1 MSALD
6 KILAK
11 SPNDEFP
18 NGISLE
24 RHTTEAVDV
33 WRILRKRYGHLP
45 ILDDE
50 FWLRSLVAILFHD
63 FGKASRNFQEL
74 TLGIDN
80 PSRRLKFSDIK
91 EKQVED
97 NRIRHEFLS
106 GLFLYISDET
116 FYLSNPESLYAVFS
130 HHKRLS
136 EALFEDHH
144 LKIHIVKKEAMLE
157 FVTFAKGVIETEFGK
172 EKAASLLPLSNKA
185 IEILDKIPTVLLRD
199 KVYLE
204 RFRSKTIGKMTAESR
219 YRYTFH
225 KAILNIADWT
235 SSGRKQMSNL
245 LKYNQL
251 DIENHIR
258 KRAKEYF
265 KGLRSFQIDCQQKG
279 NLIAIAPTGSGKT
292 EAALLWASQKSD
304 YERILYLLPTRVT
317 ANAIW
322 DRLNDYFSIEQ
333 TAIVHSSALLY
344 RKELNDGNDYGDY
357 LRDKTLFK
365 NCSVATVDQWL
376 TAGFNL
382 SFWEIKNFHLYRAWV
397 IIDEVHLYAPYTLG
411 LVCASIQYLRERFET
426 RFFIMSATMPLKLRT
441 LLEKY
446 LGQNGL
452 VEDNELLNEA
462 RNRFRI
468 EDKTVDEL
476 FPEIRKA
483 VETDKKKVL
492 LVVNTVDEAIRL
504 YSQFEDLKPTCYHSR
519 FIVRDRRLKEKGIL
533 ELEIAQNTEGVLLI
547 ATQVVEVSLDV
558 DYDVLFTENAPIDAI
573 IQRAGRVNRK
583 RVKTD
588 SEVVVF
594 QHTEITE
601 KYVYKDQSRFLN
613 KTFEVLK
620 SRNGETL
627 KEKELIDL
635 VETVYDGLEIEKDK
649 SFLDGLSKYEVFQK
663 ELSFIQD
670 AVGEKLESAFTRE
683 GLDTT
688 PIIPMCFEEKLK
700 DKQATPD
707 QKSYYQVNIRR
718 NRVNQ
723 FRRLKDA
730 DEFVYLD
737 VAYSYEKG
745 VEFRSDIPLSK
756 NY

>member
-1 MSALD
+1 MSTLD

-11 SPNDEFP
+11 SPSPEFP
-18 NGISLE
+18 DGISLVQ
-24 RHTTEAVDV
+24 HTTEAVEV
-33 WRILRKRYGHLP
+33 WRELRKRYSHLP
-45 ILDDE
+45 MLNDD

-74 TLGIDN
+74 TLGTTIHTK
-80 PSRRLKFSDIK
+80 RWQFSDIE
-91 EKQVED
+91 EKQEND

-106 GLFLYISDET
+106 GLFLFLSDAA
-116 FYLSNPESLYAVFS
+116 FYRTNPESLFAVFT
-130 HHKRLS
+130 HHKRFHIG
-136 EALFEDHH
+136 LFEDHNK
-144 LKIHIVKKEAMLE
+144 KIHFIKKDEMLA
-157 FVTFAKGVIETEFGK
+157 FVEFAKGMIESEFGK
-172 EKAASLLPLSNKA
+172 EKTASLLPLSSRA
-185 IEILDKIPTVLLRD
+185 IDALDKTPTVKLRD
-199 KVYLE
+199 FFYYE
-204 RFRSKTIGKMTAESR
+204 NIWQTTMGSMTAESR
-219 YRYTFH
+219 YHYIFY

-235 SSGRKQMSNL
+235 SSGRKPLSEPL
-245 LKYNQL
+245 IYNQL
-251 DIENHIR
+251 NIEKHIR
-258 KRAKEYF
+258 KRAKEHF
-265 KGLRSFQIDCQQKG
+265 KGLRNFQTECQQPH

-292 EAALLWASQKSD
+292 EAALLWASQKED
-304 YERILYLLPTRVT
+304 FERIFYLLPTRVT

-322 DRLNDYFSIEQ
+322 DRLTDYFSISQ

-344 RKELNDGNDYGDY
+344 RKELNDGDEYGDY

-382 SFWEIKNFHLYRAWV
+382 SFWEIKTFHLCRAWV

-411 LVCASIQYLRERFET
+411 LICASIQYLREKFET

-446 LGQNGL
+446 LGSNGI
-452 VEDNELLNEA
+452 VEDAELLSEK

-476 FPEIRKA
+476 LSEIREAIA
-483 VETDKKKVL
+483 VNKKKVL

-504 YSQFEDLKPTCYHSR
+504 YNELIDLNPICYHSR
-519 FIVRDRRLKEKGIL
+519 FIVSDRRKKEQTIL
-533 ELEIAQNTEGVLLI
+533 DIEKSELTEGVLLI
-547 ATQVVEVSLDV
+547 ATQVVEVSLDI
-558 DYDVLFTENAPIDAI
+558 DYDLLFTENAPIDAI

-583 RVKTD
+583 RAKQD

-601 KYVYKDQSRFLN
+601 KYVYKESQFLN

-620 SRNGETL
+620 TVNGEKLT
-627 KEKELIDL
+627 ERELTDL
-635 VETVYDGLEIEKDK
+635 VETVYKDLDIDNDK
-649 SFLDGLSKYEVFQK
+649 SFLEGLNKYSVFQK

-688 PIIPMCFEEKLK
+688 PIIPMEFEEQLK
-700 DKQATPD
+700 KAKPD
-707 QKSYYQVNIRR
+707 QKSYFQVNIRR
-718 NRVNQ
+718 NRLHQ
-723 FRRLKDA
+723 FRSVKDA

-737 VAYSYEKG
+737 VEYSYEKG
-745 VEFRSDIPLSK
+745 VEFKKGTPLSL
-756 NY
+756 NT

>member
-1 MSALD
+1 MSTLD

-11 SPNDEFP
+11 SPSPEFP
-18 NGISLE
+18 DGISLFQ
-24 RHTTEAVDV
+24 HTTEAVAV
-33 WRILRKRYGHLP
+33 WRELRKRYSHLP
-45 ILDDE
+45 MLDEE
-50 FWLRSLVAILFHD
+50 FWLRSLVAIIFHD

-74 TLGIDN
+74 TLGTTIHTK
-80 PSRRLKFSDIK
+80 RWQFSDIE
-91 EKQVED
+91 EKQEND

-106 GLFLYISDET
+106 GLFLFLSDAA
-116 FYLSNPESLYAVFS
+116 FYRTNPESLFAVFT
-130 HHKRLS
+130 HHKRFHIG
-136 EALFEDHH
+136 LFEDHNK
-144 LKIHIVKKEAMLE
+144 KIHFIKKDEMLA
-157 FVTFAKGVIETEFGK
+157 FVEFAKGMIESEFGK
-172 EKAASLLPLSNKA
+172 EKTASLLPLSSRA
-185 IEILDKIPTVLLRD
+185 IDALDKTPTVKLRD
-199 KVYLE
+199 FFYYE
-204 RFRSKTIGKMTAESR
+204 NIWQTTMGSMTAESR
-219 YRYTFH
+219 YHYIFY

-235 SSGRKQMSNL
+235 SSGRKPLSEPL
-245 LKYNQL
+245 IYNQL
-251 DIENHIR
+251 NIEKHIR
-258 KRAKEYF
+258 KRAKEHF
-265 KGLRSFQIDCQQKG
+265 KGLRNFQTECQQPH

-292 EAALLWASQKSD
+292 EAALLWASQKED
-304 YERILYLLPTRVT
+304 FERIFYLLPTRVT

-322 DRLNDYFSIEQ
+322 DRLTEYFSISQ

-344 RKELNDGNDYGDY
+344 RKELNDGDEYGDY

-382 SFWEIKNFHLYRAWV
+382 SFWEIKTFHLCRAWV

-411 LVCASIQYLRERFET
+411 LICASIQYLREKFET

-446 LGQNGL
+446 LGSNGI
-452 VEDNELLNEA
+452 VEDAELLSEK

-476 FPEIRKA
+476 LSEIREAIA
-483 VETDKKKVL
+483 VNKKKVL

-504 YSQFEDLKPTCYHSR
+504 YNELIDLNPICYHSR
-519 FIVRDRRLKEKGIL
+519 FIVSDRRKKEQTIL
-533 ELEIAQNTEGVLLI
+533 DIEKSELTEGVLLI
-547 ATQVVEVSLDV
+547 ATQVVEVSLDI
-558 DYDVLFTENAPIDAI
+558 DYDLLFTENAPIDAI

-583 RVKTD
+583 RAKQD

-601 KYVYKDQSRFLN
+601 KYVYKESQFLN

-620 SRNGETL
+620 TVNGEKLT
-627 KEKELIDL
+627 ERELTEL
-635 VETVYDGLEIEKDK
+635 VETVYENLDIDNDK
-649 SFLDGLSKYEVFQK
+649 SFLDGLSKYDRFQK

-688 PIIPMCFEEKLK
+688 PIIPMEFEEQLK
-700 DKQATPD
+700 KAKPD
-707 QKSYYQVNIRR
+707 QKSYFQVNIRR
-718 NRVNQ
+718 NRLHQ
-723 FRRLKDA
+723 FRSVKDA

-737 VAYSYEKG
+737 VEYSYEKG
-745 VEFRSDIPLSK
+745 VEFKKGTPLSL
-756 NY
+756 NT

>member
-11 SPNDEFP
+11 SKSETYP
-18 NGISLE
+18 NGVSLVQ
-24 RHTTEAVDV
+24 HTTEAVGV
-33 WRILRKRYGHLP
+33 WRILRQRYSHLP
-45 ILDDE
+45 MLDED
-50 FWLRSLVAILFHD
+50 FWLRSLIAVLFHD

-80 PSRRLKFSDIK
+80 PSRRLTFSNIS
-91 EKQVED
+91 EKQPED

-106 GLFLYISDET
+106 GLFLFLSDAV
-116 FYLSNPESLYAVFS
+116 FYRSNPESLFAVFT
-130 HHKRLS
+130 HHKRFHIG
-136 EALFEDHH
+136 LFEDHNKKVH
-144 LKIHIVKKEAMLE
+144 FVKKEEMLA
-157 FVTFAKGVIETEFGK
+157 FVEFAKGVIKIEFGE
-172 EKAASLLPLSNKA
+172 EKTASLLSFSCRA
-185 IEILDKIPTVLLRD
+185 IEALEKTPTSQLRD
-199 KVYLE
+199 FFYFEKIWQ
-204 RFRSKTIGKMTAESR
+204 TTMGKMTAESR

-235 SSGRKQMSNL
+235 SSGGRQLDKP
-245 LKYNQL
+245 LKYNQSH
-251 DIENHIR
+251 IESHIR
-258 KRAKEYF
+258 ERAKEHF
-265 KGLRSFQIDCQQKG
+265 KGLRSFQIECQKPQ
-279 NLIAIAPTGSGKT
+279 NVIAIAPTGSGKT
-292 EAALLWASQKSD
+292 EAALLWASQKED

-322 DRLNDYFSIEQ
+322 DRLTDYFNISQ
-333 TAIVHSSALLY
+333 TAILHSSALLY
-344 RKELNDGNDYGDY
+344 RKELADGNDYGDY

-382 SFWEIKNFHLYRAWV
+382 SFWEIKTFHLCRAWV

-411 LVCASIQYLRERFET
+411 LICASIKYLREKFET
-426 RFFIMSATMPLKLRT
+426 NFFIMSATMPLKLRT

-446 LGQNGL
+446 LGHSTV
-452 VEDNELLNEA
+452 VEDSELLNEE
-462 RNRFRI
+462 RNIFRI
-468 EDKTVDEL
+468 EDKTVDDL
-476 FPEIRKA
+476 LPEIRQAIEK
-483 VETDKKKVL
+483 DKKKVL

-504 YSQFEDLKPTCYHSR
+504 YNELNDLKPICYHSR
-519 FIVRDRRLKEKGIL
+519 FTVSDRRLKEKRIL
-533 ELEIAQNTEGVLLI
+533 DIEKTPNSEGVLLI

-558 DYDVLFTENAPIDAI
+558 DYDMLFTENAPIDAI

-583 RVKTD
+583 RVKND

-613 KTFEVLK
+613 KTFEILK
-620 SRNGETL
+620 TKNGQKL

-635 VETVYDGLEIEKDK
+635 VEVVYDKLEIEKDK
-649 SFLDGLSKYEVFQK
+649 SFLDGLSKYESFQK

-688 PIIPMCFEEKLK
+688 PIIPMGFEEELK
-700 DKQATPD
+700 RENATPD
-707 QKSYYQVNIRR
+707 KKSYYQVNIRR
-718 NRVNQ
+718 NRVAQ
-723 FRRLKDA
+723 FRCSKDS
-730 DEFVYLD
+730 DEFIYLD
-737 VAYSYEKG
+737 VAYSFEKG
-745 VEFRSDIPLSK
+745 VEFKKGTPLHS
-756 NY
+756 NH

>member
-11 SPNDEFP
+11 SPSDEFK
-18 NGISLE
+18 NGISLVQ
-24 RHTTEAVDV
+24 HTTEAVAV
-33 WRILRKRYGHLP
+33 WRELRQRYDHLP
-45 ILDDE
+45 MLDED

-74 TLGIDN
+74 TLGIEN
-80 PSRRLKFSDIK
+80 PSRRLTFSNIS
-91 EKQVED
+91 EKQTED

-106 GLFLYISDET
+106 GLFLFLSDAV
-116 FYLSNPESLYAVFS
+116 FYRSNPESLFAVFT
-130 HHKRLS
+130 HHKRFHIG
-136 EALFEDHH
+136 LFEDHN
-144 LKIHIVKKEAMLE
+144 LKIHFVKKAEMLA
-157 FVTFAKGVIETEFGK
+157 FVDFAKGILESEFGK
-172 EKAASLLPLSNKA
+172 EKTASLLPLSIRA
-185 IEILDKIPTVLLRD
+185 IETLDKIPMVELRD
-199 KVYLE
+199 KIYFKVIWQ
-204 RFRSKTIGKMTAESR
+204 TTMNKMTAESR

-235 SSGRKQMSNL
+235 SSGRKELSKP

-251 DIENHIR
+251 DIENYIQE
-258 KRAKEYF
+258 RAKEHF
-265 KGLRSFQIDCQQKG
+265 KGLRSFQIDCQQRQ

-344 RKELNDGNDYGDY
+344 RKELEDGNEYGDY

-382 SFWEIKNFHLYRAWV
+382 SFWEIKTFHLCRAWV

-411 LVCASIQYLRERFET
+411 LICASIKYLREKFET
-426 RFFIMSATMPLKLRT
+426 LFFIMSATMPLKLRT

-446 LGQNGL
+446 LGQSSL
-452 VEDNELLNEA
+452 VEDAELLNEA

-476 FPEIRKA
+476 LVEIRKA
-483 VETDKKKVL
+483 IETDKKKVL

-504 YSQFEDLKPTCYHSR
+504 YEEFKDLNPICYHSR
-519 FIVRDRRLKEKGIL
+519 FIVSDRRLKEKTILGI
-533 ELEIAQNTEGVLLI
+533 EKIRPTEGVLLI

-620 SRNGETL
+620 AQNGEKL

-635 VETVYDGLEIEKDK
+635 VERVYDGLEIEKDK
-649 SFLDGLSKYEVFQK
+649 SFLEGLSKYESFQK

-700 DKQATPD
+700 SEKATPD
-707 QKSYYQVNIRR
+707 QKSYFQVNIRR
-718 NRVNQ
+718 NRVHQ
-723 FRRLKDA
+723 FRRSKDA

-745 VEFRSDIPLSK
+745 VEFRSGIPLSK